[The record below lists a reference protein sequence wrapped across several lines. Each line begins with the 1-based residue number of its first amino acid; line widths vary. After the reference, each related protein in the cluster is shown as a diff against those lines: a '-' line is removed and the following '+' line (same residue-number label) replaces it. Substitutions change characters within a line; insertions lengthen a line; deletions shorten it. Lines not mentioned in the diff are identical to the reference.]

1 MTWVV
6 DLPGA
11 DPRVSSA
18 SNKVFSYDP
27 NKLPVDPIQG
37 PLL

>member
-1 MTWVV
+1 MRWVV
-6 DLPGA
+6 DVFA
-11 DPRVSSA
+11 ANAQVSSV